1 MISDEEL
8 SEKVEQLA
16 KEYKGQLDDLYAVV
30 GMIVIG
36 RHFGWKVIRLTSR
49 RGHWALANKLFGDVK
64 KLLPERG
71 LYAHR
76 SVGLQIADTL
86 GKFWEIVRGTVSLPQ
101 EERKL
106 LK

>member
-8 SEKVEQLA
+8 NEKIEQLA
-16 KEYKGQLDDLYAVV
+16 KEYHGQLDDLYAIV
-30 GMIVIG
+30 GMVVMG

-49 RGHWALANKLFGDVK
+49 RGHWALANKCFGDVK

-76 SVGLQIADTL
+76 SVGLRIADKL
-86 GKFWEIVRGTVSLPQ
+86 GNFWDIVRGTVSVSQ

-106 LK
+106 LE